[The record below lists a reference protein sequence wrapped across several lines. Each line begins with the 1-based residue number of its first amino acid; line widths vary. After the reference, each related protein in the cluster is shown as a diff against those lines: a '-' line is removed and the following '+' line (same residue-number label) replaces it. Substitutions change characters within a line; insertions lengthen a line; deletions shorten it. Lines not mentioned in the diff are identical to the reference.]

1 VAKVTSKRQVTIPKA
16 IADRYG
22 IATGDE
28 LEFTAQGAET
38 IQVRRAGSPAP
49 KLDRASCL
57 RLFDAATE
65 RQRERQ
71 SGRSPGSSGGRGWS
85 REELYERGRSR

>member
-1 VAKVTSKRQVTIPKA
+1 MAKVTSKRQVTIPKT

-28 LEFTAQGAET
+28 LEFKAQGAET
-38 IQVRRAGSPAP
+38 IQVRRAGSPVP
-49 KLDRASCL
+49 TLDRASCL

-65 RQRERQ
+65 RQRRRQ
-71 SGRSPGSSGGRGWS
+71 SGRSPGAPGDRGWS
-85 REELYERGRSR
+85 REELYERGRPR